1 MEWGEA
7 SAFARG
13 GITTTSAPAPQSP
26 LQTTTAL
33 RRTCT
38 HGRGHETY
46 LVAGNA
52 LVDEV
57 VCELALDSARQAS
70 IFAAFV
76 CHDLL
81 QPHLEPVRGHSG
93 SAVRHGPRTRSLI
106 AISCPLDVPF
116 SDIFVFSMRTPSGN
130 ARR

>member
-81 QPHLEPVRGHSG
+81 QPHLLPVRGHSG
-93 SAVRHGPRTRSLI
+93 SAVRQQGLAFALRVRAARQT
-106 AISCPLDVPF
+106 
-116 SDIFVFSMRTPSGN
+116 TPSG
-130 ARR
+130 ARGHQGHGGD